1 MLLPFQETEELL
13 QKYGLPMARFF
24 TSKDC
29 EALVQ
34 QSQFLE
40 KPLVLKAMSQ
50 QVVHK
55 TEKKLIE
62 LGIET
67 ESQLRSAF
75 ARLVERTSD
84 VEVDTFLLQEQKKG
98 IELIIGAKK
107 DSSFGPVV
115 MFGFGGINAELLQ
128 DISVRVCPVHE
139 DDVRSLIHE
148 TKTSGFFKPGGFRG
162 RQASEDFIVQMILK
176 TSKMLLQE
184 DEILELDFNPV
195 IASEREAW
203 IADARII
210 VKDE

>member
-1 MLLPFQETEELL
+1 MLLPFSEIEALL
-13 QKYGLPMARFF
+13 EKYSLPVARFF

-29 EALVQ
+29 DALVQ
-34 QSQFLE
+34 QSQFME

-50 QVVHK
+50 QVIHK

-67 ESQLRSAF
+67 EPQLRAAF
-75 ARLVERTSD
+75 AGLAERTSD

-98 IELIIGAKK
+98 IELIVGAKQ
-107 DSSFGPVV
+107 DPAFGPVI

-128 DISVRVCPVHE
+128 DIAVRVCPVHE
-139 DDVRSLIHE
+139 DDVRALIHE
-148 TKTSGFFKPGGFRG
+148 TKTAGFFSPGGFRG
-162 RQASEDFIVQMILK
+162 RKVNEDVIVSMLLK
-176 TSKMLLQE
+176 TSKMLTQE

-195 IASEREAW
+195 IADEREAW

-210 VKDE
+210 VKD